1 MLGSLISF
9 NGEFHKSIKKL
20 LKYIEVNNPSKEEL
34 DELRDQFVENAI
46 LDIER
51 THGVKGANQFQ
62 SIEEIKKHLKQ
73 EEDKCNLKQLSP
85 TAKEHDHAKRK
96 IIDDNNNELPAS
108 TPDTEVECKPSG
120 HTHNLRKIERIKKV
134 KSCICFNSQ

>member
-1 MLGSLISF
+1 MLGDLISF
-9 NGEFHKSIKKL
+9 NGEFHKSVKKL

-51 THGVKGANQFQ
+51 THGTKEIKGFE

-73 EEDKCNLKQLSP
+73 EEDKCNSKQLSR
-85 TAKEHDHAKRK
+85 TAKEHGHAKRK
-96 IIDDNNNELPAS
+96 IIDDNNNMLS
-108 TPDTEVECKPSG
+108 SG
-120 HTHNLRKIERIKKV
+120 DPLQNKQKTDEKH
-134 KSCICFNSQ
+134 